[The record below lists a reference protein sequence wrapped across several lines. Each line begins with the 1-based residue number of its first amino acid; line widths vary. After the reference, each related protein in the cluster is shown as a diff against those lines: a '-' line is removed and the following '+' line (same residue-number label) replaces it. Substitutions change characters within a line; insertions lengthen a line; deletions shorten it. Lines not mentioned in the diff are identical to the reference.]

1 MVEQVDALIEVT
13 WHVNDGDAVVADQQ
27 LFSLAGPAASLLT
40 AERSALNFVQLL
52 SGTATRTAHY
62 AALLSDSK
70 TKLLDTRK
78 TIPGLRLAQK
88 YAVSCG
94 GGSNHRIGLFDAYLL
109 KENHIAAAGSITAAV
124 AAARANHRDK
134 PVEVE
139 VESLAELDEAIAAGA
154 DIAMIDNF
162 SLQDTETAVA
172 VAAGNIMLEASGG
185 INEQN
190 LAVIAATG
198 VDFISTGELT
208 KTILPMD
215 LSMRF
220 VSD

>member
-124 AAARANHRDK
+124 AAARANHGDK

-172 VAAGNIMLEASGG
+172 VAAGKIKLEASGG
-185 INEQN
+185 INEQT
-190 LAVIAATG
+190 LAAIAATG

-220 VSD
+220 VGD

>member
-1 MVEQVDALIEVT
+1 MNTELSRETLLAAAQANARAALAEDVGSGDISAHLIPPARTAIAHIITRTPGVFCGQLWVDAVAQQVDKDIEVT
-13 WHVNDGDAVVADQQ
+13 WHVKDGDVVIANQQ

-109 KENHIAAAGSITAAV
+109 KENHIAAAGSITAA
-124 AAARANHRDK
+124 
-134 PVEVE
+134 
-139 VESLAELDEAIAAGA
+139 
-154 DIAMIDNF
+154 
-162 SLQDTETAVA
+162 
-172 VAAGNIMLEASGG
+172 
-185 INEQN
+185 
-190 LAVIAATG
+190 
-198 VDFISTGELT
+198 
-208 KTILPMD
+208 
-215 LSMRF
+215 
-220 VSD
+220 